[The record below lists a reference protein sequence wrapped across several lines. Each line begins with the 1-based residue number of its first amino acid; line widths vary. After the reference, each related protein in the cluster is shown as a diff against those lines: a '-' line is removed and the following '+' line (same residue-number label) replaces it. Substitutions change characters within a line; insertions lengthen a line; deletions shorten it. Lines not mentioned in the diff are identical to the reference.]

1 MVDQQQNK
9 NTLQWRKQHQ
19 LIKIL
24 TTQLQINKLAT
35 AREASKVLLVP
46 IHGTDP
52 D

>member
-35 AREASKVLLVP
+35 AIEASKLLLVP